1 MRFNIEKNNVNGVLD
16 WYEIQSVPNW
26 VIYSHKPENVKYMG
40 SEDENES
47 LQKLSYALND
57 IKNSPAAENTYILR
71 CDPKNPKIK
80 EKPILSFCL
89 NPNVNNTLIAMSG
102 INPGY
107 ATKNDIDE
115 IKRMIEAKEIEDEID
130 ELEPEP
136 QKNFLAG
143 LLENEQVQQM
153 AVNAITG
160 IFSSFMVKR
169 PIVTSLAGVDNIE
182 SILND
187 LYSKGVKIEHLRKL
201 ADMPEEKISMLIQ
214 ML

>member
-16 WYEIQSVPNW
+16 WYEIQNISNW
-26 VIYSHKPENVKYMG
+26 VIYSHKPENVKYIG
-40 SEDENES
+40 SEDETES
-47 LQKLSYALND
+47 LQKLQYALND

-89 NPNVNNTLIAMSG
+89 NTNVSASNIISG
-102 INPGY
+102 FNPGY

-115 IKRMIEAKEIEDEID
+115 IKRMIESKQIENEID
-130 ELEPEP
+130 EIEPEP
-136 QKNFLAG
+136 QKNLLAG
-143 LLENEQVQQM
+143 LLENQQVQEI
-153 AVNAITG
+153 AINAITG
-160 IFSSFMVKR
+160 FFTKYIIKKPM
-169 PIVTSLAGVDNIE
+169 VTSLAGVDNIE
-182 SILND
+182 LILRD
-187 LYSKGVKIEHLRKL
+187 LYSKGVKNEHLRKL

>member
-16 WYEIQSVPNW
+16 WYEIQNVPNW
-26 VIYSHKPENVKYMG
+26 VIYSHKPENVKYIG
-40 SEDENES
+40 SEDETES

-80 EKPILSFCL
+80 EKPILAFCL
-89 NPNVNNTLIAMSG
+89 NTNISNNSIAG
-102 INPGY
+102 FNPGY

-143 LLENEQVQQM
+143 LLENEQVQNM
-153 AVNAITG
+153 AINAITG
-160 IFSSFMVKR
+160 LIGSFMIKK
-169 PIVTSLAGVDNIE
+169 PIVTSLAGVDDLDT
-182 SILND
+182 ILKD
-187 LYSKGVKIEHLRKL
+187 LFAKGVKLEHLRKL

>member
-1 MRFNIEKNNVNGVLD
+1 MRFNIEKNNINGVLD
-16 WYEIQSVPNW
+16 WYELQNVPNW
-26 VIYSHKPENVKYMG
+26 VIYSHKPENIKYIG

-57 IKNSPAAENTYILR
+57 IKNSPAVENTYILR
-71 CDPKNPKIK
+71 CDPKNSKVK

-89 NPNVNNTLIAMSG
+89 NTNVSNTSIIAG
-102 INPGY
+102 FNPGY

-130 ELEPEP
+130 EIEPEP
-136 QKNFLAG
+136 KKNFLAG
-143 LLENEQVQQM
+143 LLENEQIQQM
-153 AVNAITG
+153 AINAITG
-160 IFSSFMVKR
+160 IFSNFLVKK
-169 PIVTSLAGVDNIE
+169 PMVTSLAGVDDIDT
-182 SILND
+182 ILKD
-187 LYSKGVKIEHLRKL
+187 LFSKGVKLEHLRKL

>member
-16 WYEIQSVPNW
+16 WYEIQNVPNW
-26 VIYSHKPENVKYMG
+26 VIYSHKPENVKYIG
-40 SEDENES
+40 SEDETES

-80 EKPILSFCL
+80 EKPILAFCL
-89 NPNVNNTLIAMSG
+89 NTNISNNSISG
-102 INPGY
+102 FNPGY

-143 LLENEQVQQM
+143 LLENEQVQNM
-153 AVNAITG
+153 AINAITG
-160 IFSSFMVKR
+160 LIGSFMIKK
-169 PIVTSLAGVDNIE
+169 PIVTSLAGVDDLDT
-182 SILND
+182 ILKD
-187 LYSKGVKIEHLRKL
+187 LFAKGVKLEHLRKL

>member
-1 MRFNIEKNNVNGVLD
+1 MRFSIEKNSVNGVLD
-16 WYEIQSVPNW
+16 WYEIQNVPNL
-26 VIYSHKPENVKYMG
+26 VIYSHKPENVKYIG
-40 SEDENES
+40 SEDEIES

-89 NPNVNNTLIAMSG
+89 NTNVATSNIISG
-102 INPGY
+102 INLGY

-130 ELEPEP
+130 DLEPEP

-143 LLENEQVQQM
+143 LLENEQVQAM
-153 AVNAITG
+153 AINAISG
-160 IFSSFMVKR
+160 LFSSLMVKK
-169 PIVTSLAGVDNIE
+169 PMVTSLAGVDDID
-182 SILND
+182 SILKD
-187 LYSKGVKIEHLRKL
+187 LFAKGVKLEHLRKL
-201 ADMPEEKISMLIQ
+201 ADMPGEKISMLIQ

>member
-1 MRFNIEKNNVNGVLD
+1 MRFSIEKNSVNGVLD
-16 WYEIQSVPNW
+16 WYEIQNVPNW
-26 VIYSHKPENVKYMG
+26 TIYSHKPENVKYIG
-40 SEDENES
+40 SEDETES
-47 LQKLSYALND
+47 LQKLHYALND

-80 EKPILSFCL
+80 EKPILAFCL
-89 NPNVNNTLIAMSG
+89 NTNVSNSTVISGFNT
-102 INPGY
+102 GY

-143 LLENEQVQQM
+143 LLENEQVQTM
-153 AVNAITG
+153 VVSAITG
-160 IFSSFMVKR
+160 LIGSFMVKK
-169 PIVTSLAGVDNIE
+169 PVVTSLAGVDDLDT
-182 SILND
+182 ILKD
-187 LYSKGVKIEHLRKL
+187 LFSKGVKLEHLRKL